1 MLEKHL
7 AQTQTIIFSLRE
19 AYHQL
24 QIVLFM
30 GARFAWDATRNNMEI
45 ASLLKNVDEQVFFFF
60 VNLGSAMNISG
71 SDFTL

>member
-7 AQTQTIIFSLRE
+7 AQTQTIISSLRE

-30 GARFAWDATRNNMEI
+30 GALFAWDTAMNNMEI
-45 ASLLKNVDEQVFFFF
+45 VSLKKNFYEQVFPFF
-60 VNLGSAMNISG
+60 LI
-71 SDFTL
+71 

>member
-30 GARFAWDATRNNMEI
+30 GALFAWDTAMNNMEI
-45 ASLLKNVDEQVFFFF
+45 VSLKKKFYEQVFPFF
-60 VNLGSAMNISG
+60 LI
-71 SDFTL
+71 

>member
-30 GARFAWDATRNNMEI
+30 GALFAWDTAMNNMEI
-45 ASLLKNVDEQVFFFF
+45 VSLKKNFYEQVFPFF
-60 VNLGSAMNISG
+60 LI
-71 SDFTL
+71 

>member
-1 MLEKHL
+1 
-7 AQTQTIIFSLRE
+7 
-19 AYHQL
+19 
-24 QIVLFM
+24 M

-45 ASLLKNVDEQVFFFF
+45 VSLLKNVDEQVFFFF